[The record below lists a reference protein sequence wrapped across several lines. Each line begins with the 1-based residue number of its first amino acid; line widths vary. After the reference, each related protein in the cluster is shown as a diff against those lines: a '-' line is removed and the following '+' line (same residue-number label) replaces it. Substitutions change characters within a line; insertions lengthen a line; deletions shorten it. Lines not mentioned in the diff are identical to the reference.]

1 MPESVSDPSA
11 SASDGLP
18 SRPPTAPDPAA
29 GAADAGTGSG
39 IPPAA
44 ASASAGDGADDLA
57 TGPAAPDGEGATPAA
72 DEIKVEKPNQG
83 PPPSLTDAI
92 GGPLGVAESAVPAA
106 LFVAVYTAFGQDT
119 NLAAI
124 VAVAVGAVLTLAR
137 VVRGQTVQFALS
149 GLAGIALA
157 GFVVSRT
164 GKAEDFFL
172 PGLLLNLAYATA
184 YLISIVIR
192 WPLIGVAIAAI
203 SSQGM
208 GWRKD
213 PQLMKV
219 YTRASWIWVG
229 LFVVRLA
236 VQLPLYAAGALVA
249 LGVAK
254 VAMGIPLFALGLWLT
269 WLVVGRTAL
278 THREDDGDGAATT

>member
-11 SASDGLP
+11 SAPDGLSSGP
-18 SRPPTAPDPAA
+18 STPPEPGAGAVDAGAGHGTAPA
-29 GAADAGTGSG
+29 GASSAPDDRAEATAG
-39 IPPAA
+39 P
-44 ASASAGDGADDLA
+44 ADD
-57 TGPAAPDGEGATPAA
+57 GEVPTPAA
-72 DEIKVEKPNQG
+72 DAIKVEKPNQG

-124 VAVAVGAVLTLAR
+124 VAVAVGVVLTVAR
-137 VVRGQTVQFALS
+137 LIQKQTVQFALS
-149 GLAGIALA
+149 GLAGILLA
-157 GFVVSRT
+157 AFVVSRT

-172 PGLLLNLAYATA
+172 PGLLLNLAYASA
-184 YLISIVIR
+184 YLISIVVR

-269 WLVVGRTAL
+269 WLVVGKTAL
-278 THREDDGDGAATT
+278 THREDDGDEAATAG